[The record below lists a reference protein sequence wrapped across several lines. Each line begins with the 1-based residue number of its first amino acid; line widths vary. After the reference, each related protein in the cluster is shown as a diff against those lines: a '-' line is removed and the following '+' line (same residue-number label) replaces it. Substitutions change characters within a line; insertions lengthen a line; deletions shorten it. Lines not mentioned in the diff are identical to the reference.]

1 MLKETPTYILAADV
15 ATAPLHYKW
24 NNTITVQRYDGDDNE
39 RLADAIDESSFR
51 AKMALGAVLAEWC
64 VWRFQAHADITDGL
78 LRIEAAWAG
87 VIHPA
92 YSKELKFKLLAE
104 HSNQQVE
111 GALAVSLAVLG
122 RAFRKYSKGDVWLSG
137 HIMPQA
143 QMARY
148 LAPDAAV
155 FDAWL
160 SNTLRRTA
168 QIFPRGPKYDKKSG
182 VYDASG
188 EKPVPQVFFE
198 PSFQYTE
205 AAATAALNAFLQ
217 GLDPQA
223 NPYLR
228 TPQEMLASGFA
239 GTPYKI

>member
-1 MLKETPTYILAADV
+1 MLKDAPTYILAANV
-15 ATAPLHYKW
+15 TTAPLKYKW
-24 NNTITVQRYDGDDNE
+24 NDTIAMQLEDGDDNL
-39 RLADAIDESSFR
+39 RLAKAIDENSFR

-64 VWRFQAHADITDGL
+64 VWRFQTHADITDGL
-78 LRIEAAWAG
+78 WRIEAAWAG
-87 VIHPA
+87 VIHPG
-92 YSKELKFKLLAE
+92 YSKDLEFELQSE
-104 HSNQQVE
+104 PGEQQVE
-111 GALAVSLAVLG
+111 GTLALSLAMLG
-122 RAFRKYSKGDVWLSG
+122 DSFQKYSKGDVWLSG
-137 HIMPQA
+137 YIMKQA
-143 QMARY
+143 EMARY

>member
-1 MLKETPTYILAADV
+1 MLKEAPTYILAADAV
-15 ATAPLHYKW
+15 TAPLKYKW
-24 NNTITVQRYDGDDNE
+24 NNDIAMELQDGDENK
-39 RLADAIDESSFR
+39 RLVDAIDESSFR

-64 VWRFQAHADITDGL
+64 VWRFQAHADIADGL
-78 LRIEAAWAG
+78 RRIEAAWAG

-92 YSKELKFKLLAE
+92 YSKELEFELLSE
-104 HSNQQVE
+104 HGEQQVE
-111 GALAVSLAVLG
+111 GALALSLAMLG
-122 RAFRKYSKGDVWLSG
+122 DSFFKYSTGDVWLSG
-137 HIMPQA
+137 YIKRQA

-155 FDAWL
+155 FDEWL

-168 QIFPRGPKYDKKSG
+168 QIFPRGAKYDKKSR

-188 EKPVPQVFFE
+188 EKPVPRVFFE

-228 TPQEMLASGFA
+228 TSQEMSASGFA